1 MTKEALPPISYVGS
15 GNKVP
20 KTEGA
25 KLCMTLPESLPDDLD
40 YQWYIEEAISMLNDM
55 GVVY

>member
-1 MTKEALPPISYVGS
+1 MPPISYVGS

-25 KLCMTLPESLPDDLD
+25 RVCMTLPDTLPPDLD
-40 YQWYIEEAISMLNDM
+40 IDWYVGEAHQILSDI
-55 GVVY
+55 GVQL